1 MARKAGS
8 HSEITGPRVQ
18 AAAVELIARHGYAA
32 VSMRQIAA
40 QVGVQVGALYNYTP
54 DKQGLLLDIMNRHLN
69 ELFEAWQTEPKP
81 DDSVGQLE
89 AFSRFHV
96 RFHVARP
103 DTMFIA
109 QMELRNLTPE
119 NFEAVEGL
127 RRRYEGALEAILQEG
142 QEHGLFRITDVRLA
156 TMAVLA
162 LLTGVANWY
171 REGGRLPLEEVERIH
186 WEMVRSAV
194 GAVAS

>member
-1 MARKAGS
+1 MARKTGS
-8 HSEITGPRVQ
+8 HSEITGPRIQ
-18 AAAVELIARHGYAA
+18 AAAIELFARHGYAA

-40 QVGVQVGALYNYTP
+40 QVGVQVGALYNYTA
-54 DKQGLLLDIMNRHLN
+54 DKQGLLLDIMDRHLN
-69 ELFEAWQTEPKP
+69 ELFEAWQAETKP
-81 DDSVGQLE
+81 DDPLGRLE
-89 AFSRFHV
+89 AFCRFHV

-109 QMELRNLTPE
+109 NMELRNLTPE
-119 NFEAVEGL
+119 NFEAVEAL
-127 RRRYEGALEAILQEG
+127 RRRYESALEDILLAG
-142 QEHGLFRITDVRLA
+142 QQAALFRITDVRLA

-171 REGGRLPLEEVERIH
+171 REGGRLPLSEVERIH

-194 GAVAS
+194 GA